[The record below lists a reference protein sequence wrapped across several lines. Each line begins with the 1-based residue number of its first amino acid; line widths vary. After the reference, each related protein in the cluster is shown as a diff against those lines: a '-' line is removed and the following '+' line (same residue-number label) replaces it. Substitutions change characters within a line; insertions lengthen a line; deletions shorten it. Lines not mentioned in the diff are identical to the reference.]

1 MNYWRMQLHPSDP
14 KRALEHAI
22 NSLNRGYIGLDFE
35 KFGGDL
41 STVSKKD
48 LPGQRIYWHF
58 AHTMREGDLVLV
70 IVHHYPFA
78 LVEVV
83 GPYNYLKEE
92 PDRTLGVW
100 FRHFRRIKLH
110 GYYADWHSNAAEW
123 DRAIFAAT
131 IHRAGRN
138 SATYRLIEECRNQ
151 RQTSA
156 PT

>member
-48 LPGQRIYWHF
+48 HPGQRIYWHF

-92 PDRTLGVW
+92 PDRTLGVVSALPSDQAP
-100 FRHFRRIKLH
+100 RVLRRL
-110 GYYADWHSNAAEW
+110 A
-123 DRAIFAAT
+123 
-131 IHRAGRN
+131 
-138 SATYRLIEECRNQ
+138 LQCRRVGQGNFCGHHTPSWTQQ
-151 RQTSA
+151 RDLQA
-156 PT
+156 H